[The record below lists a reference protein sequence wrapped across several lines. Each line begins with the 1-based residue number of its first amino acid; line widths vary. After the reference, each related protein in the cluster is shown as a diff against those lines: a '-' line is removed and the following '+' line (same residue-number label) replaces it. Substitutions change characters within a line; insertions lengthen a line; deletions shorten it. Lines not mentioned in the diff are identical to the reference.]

1 MCFYNPASGSD
12 LVTGILMDQYRV
24 FGNPI
29 AQSKSPQ
36 IHQRFAGQTG
46 ETLNY
51 DKQLVELDG
60 FAVAAGQFFA
70 EGGCGL
76 NITVPFKLDAF
87 RFATQLTERAQNAG
101 AVNTLKAVGNGEILG
116 DNTDGQGMVSDMV
129 DHLRWTL
136 RGKRILVLGAGG
148 AVRGVLQPL
157 LEQLPERVVIAN
169 RTIAKAL
176 TLVREFK
183 RYGKVQACGFT
194 DLAGQQFDVVIN
206 GTSAS
211 LAGDLPPLP
220 EGLLADHAA
229 CYDMM
234 YAAEPTV
241 FLHWAQQQGAQHTAD
256 GLGMLVG
263 QAAEAF
269 FLWRGIRPEV
279 NPVIAWLRSELR

>member
-1 MCFYNPASGSD
+1 
-12 LVTGILMDQYRV
+12 MDQYRV

-36 IHQRFAGQTG
+36 IHQQFAEQTG
-46 ETLNY
+46 ESLTY
-51 DKQLVELDG
+51 EKQLVDVEG
-60 FAVAAGQFFA
+60 FSAAAKQFFA
-70 EGGCGL
+70 DGGKGL

-87 RFATQLTERAQNAG
+87 EFATQLTERAQNAG
-101 AVNTLKAVGNGEILG
+101 AVNTLKVLEEGSILG
-116 DNTDGQGMVSDMV
+116 DNTDGQGLVSDMV
-129 DHLRWTL
+129 DNLGWSL
-136 RGKRILVLGAGG
+136 EGKNILVLGAGG

-157 LEQLPERVVIAN
+157 LEQSPARVVIAN

-183 RYGKVQACGFT
+183 RYGKVQACGFV
-194 DLAGQQFDVVIN
+194 DLNEQQFDVVIN

-211 LAGDLPPLP
+211 LSGDLPPLP
-220 EGLLADHAA
+220 DMLLGEDAV

-234 YAAEPTV
+234 YGAEPTV
-241 FLHWAQQQGAQHTAD
+241 FMQWAKQQGAKDIAD

-269 FLWRGIRPEV
+269 YVWRGVKPQV
-279 NPVIAWLRSELR
+279 KPVITSLRKQMQS

>member
-1 MCFYNPASGSD
+1 
-12 LVTGILMDQYRV
+12 MDQYRV

-36 IHQRFAGQTG
+36 IHQRFALQTG
-46 ETLNY
+46 EALHY
-51 DKQLVELDG
+51 DKQLVAVDG
-60 FAVAAGQFFA
+60 FADAAMQFFA
-70 EGGCGL
+70 DGGCGL

-87 RFATQLTERAQNAG
+87 QFATQLTERAQNAG
-101 AVNTLKAVGNGEILG
+101 AVNTLKLLTNGDILG

-129 DHLRWTL
+129 DNLRWTL
-136 RGKRILVLGAGG
+136 NGKRILVLGAGG

-157 LEQLPERVVIAN
+157 LEQAPERVVIAN
-169 RTIAKAL
+169 RTVAKAL

-183 RYGKVQACGFT
+183 RYGKVQACGFADLT
-194 DLAGQQFDVVIN
+194 DQQFDVVIN

-211 LAGDLPPLP
+211 LSGDLPPLP
-220 EGLLADHAA
+220 EGLLADQAV

-234 YAAEPTV
+234 YGAEPTV
-241 FLHWAQQQGAQHTAD
+241 FLQWAQQQGAAQQAD

-269 FLWRGIRPEV
+269 FLWRGVRPNV
-279 NPVIAWLRSELR
+279 NPVIDWLRKSLR

>member
-1 MCFYNPASGSD
+1 MEN
-12 LVTGILMDQYRV
+12 TMDQYRV

-36 IHQRFAGQTG
+36 IHQQFAEQTG
-46 ETLNY
+46 ESLTY
-51 DKQLVELDG
+51 EKQLVDVEG
-60 FAVAAGQFFA
+60 FSAAAKQFFA
-70 EGGCGL
+70 DGGKGL

-87 RFATQLTERAQNAG
+87 EFATQLTERAQNAG
-101 AVNTLKAVGNGEILG
+101 AVNTLKVLEEGSILG
-116 DNTDGQGMVSDMV
+116 DNTDGQGLVSDMV
-129 DHLRWTL
+129 DNLGWSL
-136 RGKRILVLGAGG
+136 EGKNILVLGAGG

-157 LEQLPERVVIAN
+157 LEQSPARVVIAN

-183 RYGKVQACGFT
+183 RYGKVQACGFV
-194 DLAGQQFDVVIN
+194 DLNEQQFDVVIN

-211 LAGDLPPLP
+211 LSGDLPPLP
-220 EGLLADHAA
+220 DMLLGEDAV

-234 YAAEPTV
+234 YGAEPTV
-241 FLHWAQQQGAQHTAD
+241 FMQWAKQQGAKDIAD

-269 FLWRGIRPEV
+269 YVWRGVKPQV
-279 NPVIAWLRSELR
+279 KPVITSLRKQMQS

>member
-1 MCFYNPASGSD
+1 
-12 LVTGILMDQYRV
+12 MDQYRV

-36 IHQRFAGQTG
+36 IHRRFAEQTG
-46 ETLNY
+46 EALNY
-51 DKQLVELDG
+51 DKQLVDLEG
-60 FAVAAGQFFA
+60 FAAAAGQFFA
-70 EGGCGL
+70 EGGRGL

-87 RFATQLTERAQNAG
+87 KFATRLTERAQNAG
-101 AVNTLKAVGNGEILG
+101 AVNTLKALDDGEVLG

-129 DHLRWTL
+129 DHLQWTL
-136 RGKRILVLGAGG
+136 RGKRILMLGAGG

-157 LEQLPERVVIAN
+157 LEQAPEQVVIAN

-183 RYGKVQACGFT
+183 RYGKVQACGFA
-194 DLAGQQFDVVIN
+194 DLVDQQFDVVIN

-220 EGLLADHAA
+220 DGMLAEHAV

-241 FLHWAQQQGAQHTAD
+241 FLRWAQQQGAAHTAD

-269 FLWRGIRPEV
+269 YLWRGIRPEV
-279 NPVIAWLRSELR
+279 SPVISWLRSELR